1 MSLLKETWY
10 WSMSSPKNNI
20 SEHVLETIRERV
32 QRPVEFFQVYKNA
45 KGTRFT
51 GAGLDVAKTIWK
63 TYTIKL
69 PEKYSILNRTL
80 LLLDERM
87 TWPYYL
93 SKRQLILFNEMDAFE
108 FSLYQGDINK
118 WSNKS

>member
-1 MSLLKETWY
+1 MNSL
-10 WSMSSPKNNI
+10 KNKI
-20 SEHVLETIRERV
+20 SEQVLETIRAHV
-32 QRPVEFFQVYKNA
+32 QRPVEFFQIYKNS

-51 GAGLDVAKTIWK
+51 GAGLEVARTIWK

-69 PEKYSILNRTL
+69 PEKYIILNRTL
-80 LLLDERM
+80 LMLDDRM

-108 FSLYQGDINK
+108 FSLYSGDINL
-118 WSNKS
+118 WSVK